1 MEQLDE
7 LNRKVEEST
16 NPKQTFLEYLDLWTD
31 FYNNRHTLI
40 QKYILDNRLY
50 TIIQF
55 LLENENGEIFEYFHD
70 NLIETLNKAQG
81 QFCFTLRNHK
91 PKQREDI
98 DALITLLK
106 SHDELCVC
114 LANQEQE
121 DIFGS
126 IKKYQSDDLELNII
140 DALIVSIYDQF
151 FQLDETIVKKTIEQI
166 SKSKTLFKIEP
177 TKKITM
183 YNDLIFQY
191 IEKLIPIKEF
201 IQEDLKEDGLIKKI
215 VSQEVKNKKLL
226 LKLINTISI
235 ETLMSIFHQDL
246 KEFITFLETIDYLD
260 EAEKYSLLSK
270 IANQL
275 LEEDNFCYLFALIA
289 NNYQSNLWQ
298 KYLTKD
304 IYQKILSY
312 ATSTIPVNL
321 NEEMIEYIL
330 EKDADTTDFIINISH
345 LTSPSNKNLPVSL
358 NLDRERI
365 KKQLDEKITKK
376 YDSIEKINQVLIKK
390 EDSLDL
396 KTKKSIL
403 YDMRGEIIDFETAI
417 ELLSAY
423 FENKIELTKRTTQP
437 IIRSIIINM
446 LKSMD
451 ISLNGVYFYESSES
465 NGVYYDDKINLI
477 GITNHRIEE
486 FLNKKASFYDRLQL
500 FATSFHEMK
509 HGKQNYDKQNGV
521 WDSETYE
528 IQKEDILSEYDSKFY
543 RTNYPKMKSEIDA
556 RVEGYDMLSKFI
568 ETFFPNLLDTIQTK
582 LISDLE
588 KEQVYQQN
596 HPNTKEMTFF
606 GNLTTICNYA
616 FDNFIRYNPDILKE
630 FPIFSLEYHTN
641 GLPKT
646 PEEIL
651 LQKNEK
657 NQELI
662 ESILNNRININSL
675 SKEEQLSNFS
685 RK

>member
-1 MEQLDE
+1 
-7 LNRKVEEST
+7 
-16 NPKQTFLEYLDLWTD
+16 
-31 FYNNRHTLI
+31 
-40 QKYILDNRLY
+40 
-50 TIIQF
+50 
-55 LLENENGEIFEYFHD
+55 
-70 NLIETLNKAQG
+70 
-81 QFCFTLRNHK
+81 
-91 PKQREDI
+91 
-98 DALITLLK
+98 
-106 SHDELCVC
+106 
-114 LANQEQE
+114 
-121 DIFGS
+121 
-126 IKKYQSDDLELNII
+126 
-140 DALIVSIYDQF
+140 
-151 FQLDETIVKKTIEQI
+151 
-166 SKSKTLFKIEP
+166 
-177 TKKITM
+177 
-183 YNDLIFQY
+183 
-191 IEKLIPIKEF
+191 
-201 IQEDLKEDGLIKKI
+201 
-215 VSQEVKNKKLL
+215 
-226 LKLINTISI
+226 
-235 ETLMSIFHQDL
+235 
-246 KEFITFLETIDYLD
+246 
-260 EAEKYSLLSK
+260 
-270 IANQL
+270 
-275 LEEDNFCYLFALIA
+275 
-289 NNYQSNLWQ
+289 
-298 KYLTKD
+298 
-304 IYQKILSY
+304 
-312 ATSTIPVNL
+312 
-321 NEEMIEYIL
+321 
-330 EKDADTTDFIINISH
+330 
-345 LTSPSNKNLPVSL
+345 
-358 NLDRERI
+358 
-365 KKQLDEKITKK
+365 
-376 YDSIEKINQVLIKK
+376 
-390 EDSLDL
+390 
-396 KTKKSIL
+396 
-403 YDMRGEIIDFETAI
+403 
-417 ELLSAY
+417 
-423 FENKIELTKRTTQP
+423 
-437 IIRSIIINM
+437 M